1 MKLSLGIAAAFV
13 SCAAASQPA
22 ADVYILPNRESASPP
37 SIPSSIAR
45 LILLKL
51 ADSSSFS
58 LVRDIPDDV
67 DAEEVVS
74 LMNRYGGVTSPLFD
88 ELAHEPKQLFI
99 TLQGLTEEQMKE
111 TRAKLQLQPSFTIP
125 DAPYIDRLQWAT
137 GYEVPTPELITG
149 KGTSCSYDEMTNP
162 VESRCWKGK
171 TLLAGFDI
179 QKKPEYLNYV
189 IDSFPRLTS
198 LAEIGEVQTTFLFFP
213 GAGKSSSQAQ
223 ALHKRQAERVI
234 SHFHKTAAAVQPTSP
249 AQNTLRA
256 PAGRIPACFDS
267 LDSCVSK
274 TGNCSQQGECL
285 NKYASADAGALASGR
300 APVCFACHC
309 LSTRTEENGPL
320 THWAGPTCAKKDISV
335 PFWLFAG
342 FTLLML
348 GTISLSVTMLYN
360 VGDEKLPGV
369 IGAGVSKSK

>member
-37 SIPSSIAR
+37 SIPSSVAR

-51 ADSSSFS
+51 ANSGSFS
-58 LVRDIPDDV
+58 MVHDIPDDA
-67 DAEEVVS
+67 DTEEVVS
-74 LMNRYGGVTSPLFD
+74 LMNRYGGVTPSLFD

-99 TLQGLTEEQMKE
+99 MLQGLTEEQMKE
-111 TRAKLQLQPSFTIP
+111 TRAKLHLQPSFTIP
-125 DAPYIDRLQWAT
+125 DAPYTDRLRWAT
-137 GYEVPTPELITG
+137 GFGMPPSELRTG
-149 KGTSCSYDEMTNP
+149 KKTSCSYDEMTNP
-162 VESRCWKGK
+162 VGSRCWTGK
-171 TLLAGFDI
+171 TLMANLDV
-179 QKKPEYLNYV
+179 QKEPEYLDDV
-189 IDSFPRLTS
+189 INSFPRLTS
-198 LAEIGEVQTTFLFFP
+198 LADIGEVQTTFLFFP
-213 GAGKSSSQAQ
+213 GGGKLSSEEQTLQ
-223 ALHKRQAERVI
+223 RRQAERVI
-234 SHFHKTAAAVQPTSP
+234 SHFHKTAAPVEPTSP

-256 PAGRIPACFDS
+256 PAGPIPACFDS

-274 TGNCSQQGECL
+274 TGNCSHQGQCL
-285 NKYASADAGALASGR
+285 DKYASADAGALASGR

-348 GTISLSVTMLYN
+348 GTLSLSVTMLYN